1 MKTTLIPS
9 VLSLVVL
16 AALLLTLVS
25 PAVLAQETP
34 QGSSGSTQAN
44 APQDTSSSGGGTTT
58 THTTTTTWTANPLW
72 IGLGVVVLI
81 LVILLIVLASRGGD
95 RTTVIKD

>member
-1 MKTTLIPS
+1 MKNTLIPS
-9 VLSLVVL
+9 MLSLVVL
-16 AALLLTLVS
+16 AAMLLTLV
-25 PAVLAQETP
+25 PVAVLAQETP
-34 QGSSGSTQAN
+34 PGDSGSPQANSQPNTSTSGST
-44 APQDTSSSGGGTTT
+44 TTR
-58 THTTTTTWTANPLW
+58 TTTTTWSANPLW